1 MAQAKK
7 KALVSKERT
16 YVLIREQKPVS
27 FVLPSKNSKHN
38 ILLHFN
44 GETNRALR
52 YSPNQ
57 KSCFVD
63 EQDTEV
69 ILEPI
74 IFTDGSLTVPK
85 NKPLLQEFLSN
96 LHPGYGRIY
105 EEFDPELN
113 AQNEVDDE
121 ITMFEAMK
129 VVMEMDIADL
139 EGIGRV
145 MLKSKGTNVDKLTSS
160 ELKRD
165 MLIEARSNPEE
176 VVRLANDPDVQLRN
190 LAIRAVDMGLITL
203 RDNNTTMYIG
213 KTKSKIVGIPFG
225 DNPYTV
231 LASYFKTDEGIELM
245 TSLAQKLK

>member
-16 YVLIREQKPVS
+16 YVLKGEQKPVS
-27 FVLPSKNSKHN
+27 YVLQSKNSKHN
-38 ILLHFN
+38 VLLYFD
-44 GETNRALR
+44 GERNRALR

-57 KSCFVD
+57 KSCFVED
-63 EQDTEV
+63 QDTEV

-74 IFTDGSLTVPK
+74 IFIDGSITVPK
-85 NKPLLQEFLSN
+85 NKPLLQDFLSN

-105 EEFDPELN
+105 EEYDPELN
-113 AQNEVDDE
+113 AQEEVEDE
-121 ITMFEAMK
+121 ITMYEATK
-129 VVMEMDIADL
+129 VVMEMDIAHL
-139 EGIGRV
+139 EGIARV
-145 MLKSKGTNVDKLTSS
+145 MLKPKGTNVDKLTSS

-165 MLIEARSNPEE
+165 MLIEARRDPEE
-176 VVRLANDPDVQLRN
+176 LIRLANDPDVQLRN

-203 RDNNTTMYIG
+203 RDNNTNLYIG
-213 KTKSKIVGIPFG
+213 TTKSKIVGIPFG